1 LAGTTQKQKPTI
13 VAGFA
18 IGSSQALLF
27 LDLATKS
34 SLQINASTI

>member
-1 LAGTTQKQKPTI
+1 MNYLIYQPTLEISKESSLRKQKPTA

-27 LDLATKS
+27 LV
-34 SLQINASTI
+34 